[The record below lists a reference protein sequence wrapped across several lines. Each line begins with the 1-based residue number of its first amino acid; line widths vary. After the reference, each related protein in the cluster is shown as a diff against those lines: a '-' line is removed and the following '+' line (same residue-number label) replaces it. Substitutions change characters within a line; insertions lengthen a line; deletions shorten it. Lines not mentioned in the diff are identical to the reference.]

1 MYAIGLTGGI
11 GAGKSAVAELLVEK
25 GAVLIDA
32 DEIARDVVE
41 PGAAGYEALI
51 ERFGDGILDS
61 SGLVDRAA
69 VARLVF
75 DDKKALADLN
85 AITHPAIGVEM
96 IQRRNALEHTDK
108 VVIMAIPLLKPE
120 HREAVGLGAVVV
132 VDCPTEIAIERL
144 VSLRGFDRQDA
155 MARVAAQISRE
166 ERLAGADYV
175 VDNSGSLQEL
185 LRQVEGLW
193 EWILSE
199 RGDLQYNRR

>member
-185 LRQVEGLW
+185 SIQVDGLW
-193 EWILSE
+193 EWILNE